1 MPAISDKRAAHIQQS
16 LRGSR
21 FREGEEDAPA
31 LLENSSLL
39 SVCDPVSG
47 GDLLQPVLVMKATEK
62 SCEAGLDV
70 LGRGPAVSIR
80 RDTQRRGLI

>member
-1 MPAISDKRAAHIQQS
+1 VRAANHRF
-16 LRGSR
+16 LRARS
-21 FREGEEDAPA
+21 FQVWHEEDTPA

-39 SVCDPVSG
+39 SVCDPLSG
-47 GDLLQPVLVMKATEK
+47 SDLLQPVLVMKATEK

-70 LGRGPAVSIR
+70 LGRGPAVSVR